1 MNVLKKLKQLRKKI
15 ETAIKKWKKKSN
27 KNKMSLIED
36 KDK

>member
-15 ETAIKKWKKKSN
+15 ETATKKWKKKSS